1 MDSRNRSLGAK
12 GFSLLEVLVALV
24 LLGLISGIYM
34 YTSHASQKN
43 TGKSVNWQAESV
55 AIEKAV
61 ELLRSGH
68 TLGQVQ
74 HFDSSWIDNTSR
86 MNIDVTAIGDFPPD
100 SVCQKYG
107 VDQKKLAQV
116 TITAKRTTA
125 SEGLTITTYLWL
137 N

>member
-1 MDSRNRSLGAK
+1 MDSRNRSLVAK

-43 TGKSVNWQAESV
+43 TGKSVDWQAESV
-55 AIEKAV
+55 AIEKAI

-74 HFDSSWIDNTSR
+74 HFDSTWIDNTSR
-86 MNIDVTAIGDFPPD
+86 MNIDVTAIGDVPPD
-100 SVCQKYG
+100 SVCKG
-107 VDQKKLAQV
+107 FDRHKLAQV
-116 TITAKRTTA
+116 TVTATRRNST
-125 SEGLTITTYLWL
+125 EGLTITTYLWL